1 MQKKSSTGLLVL
13 AGVVFGVG
21 LLALITLFV
30 MPIVDD
36 GGTAPTWVYLLAMC
50 TPIGFLLGIVYAL
63 RSGRRV
69 Q

>member
-1 MQKKSSTGLLVL
+1 MQKKSSTALLVL

-21 LLALITLFV
+21 IVALIALFV
-30 MPIVDD
+30 MPAVDD

-69 Q
+69 K

>member
-30 MPIVDD
+30 MPVVDD

>member
-1 MQKKSSTGLLVL
+1 MQKKSSTALLVL
-13 AGVVFGVG
+13 AGFVFGVG
-21 LLALITLFV
+21 LLALIALFV
-30 MPIVDD
+30 MPVLDD

-69 Q
+69 R

>member
-21 LLALITLFV
+21 FLALITLFV
-30 MPIVDD
+30 MPVVDD

>member
-1 MQKKSSTGLLVL
+1 ML

-30 MPIVDD
+30 MPVVDD